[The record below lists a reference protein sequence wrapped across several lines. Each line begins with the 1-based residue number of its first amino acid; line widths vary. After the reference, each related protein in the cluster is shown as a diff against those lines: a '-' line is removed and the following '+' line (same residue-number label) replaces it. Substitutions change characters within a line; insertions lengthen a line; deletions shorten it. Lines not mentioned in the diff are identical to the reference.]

1 LDGARELEDRLRGPY
16 PLHRKPASLLTT
28 HIISPSVTQSC
39 CYQAKSKSIRR
50 LNSSV
55 FFSPAPSG
63 RAMPNR
69 GKRKSP
75 AGGAAIGGPPR
86 ALGTVRCLFERPTD
100 KSSPSGHRQ
109 RSVER
114 LAAISHP
121 IEHRCRFGTVAIL
134 KSRHGELSNRDM
146 VRQKSTARAVKSRES
161 RRFSSPTE
169 IAYWQ

>member
-1 LDGARELEDRLRGPY
+1 MSDRANFALGATNPHGQRSAAKRITAHLR
-16 PLHRKPASLLTT
+16 
-28 HIISPSVTQSC
+28 
-39 CYQAKSKSIRR
+39 RR
-50 LNSSV
+50 
-55 FFSPAPSG
+55 
-63 RAMPNR
+63 
-69 GKRKSP
+69 
-75 AGGAAIGGPPR
+75 GAAIGGPPR
-86 ALGTVRCLFERPTD
+86 ALGSVRCLFERPTD